1 MSLLH
6 QSKQTYYPCTVD
18 KCFLYLRS
26 KNGLKSHC
34 SRVHSHL
41 LKCSICEKICLGP
54 SHLQTHEREHSE
66 KKFHCPTCRNSFN
79 SKWDKDRHF
88 LKCPKNPDRNISCRQ
103 CSDVGADVDVEGG
116 SCGLVKHLK
125 EEHQLRGE
133 WLCDICH
140 RLFSSERRLE
150 NHMERCSTKHKS
162 RDDSSVT
169 EPDD

>member
-1 MSLLH
+1 M
-6 QSKQTYYPCTVD
+6 K
-18 KCFLYLRS
+18 
-26 KNGLKSHC
+26 KN
-34 SRVHSHL
+34 
-41 LKCSICEKICLGP
+41 SIVQLAEIVSIVNG
-54 SHLQTHEREHSE
+54 TRIY
-66 KKFHCPTCRNSFN
+66 
-79 SKWDKDRHF
+79 RHF
-88 LKCPKNPDRNISCRQ
+88 LKCPKNPDRNISCKQ

-150 NHMERCSTKHKS
+150 NHMEKCSTKHKS